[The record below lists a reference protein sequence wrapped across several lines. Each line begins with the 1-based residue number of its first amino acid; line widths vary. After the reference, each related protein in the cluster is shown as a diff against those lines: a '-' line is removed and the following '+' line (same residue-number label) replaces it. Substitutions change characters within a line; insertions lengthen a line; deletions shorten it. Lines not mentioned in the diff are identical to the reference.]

1 MKNHVTLYHANAL
14 REMGVPLNT
23 PAEHREFSRNAE
35 RKIGAVFKTTRAFGN
50 AVLPWAQKQTAQR
63 YSAVLRTRK
72 KLKHALAQAEPRNE
86 EPESVAVALLIEP
99 CRLICKQWDA
109 IFTASENGEPI
120 KITADEG
127 APWPLGPFL
136 RNPHEHPP
144 GR

>member
-1 MKNHVTLYHANAL
+1 MKSHITLFHANAL

-35 RKIGAVFKTTRAFGN
+35 RKIGAVFKRTRAFGN
-50 AVLPWAQKQTAQR
+50 AVLPWGQNQTAQR

-86 EPESVAVALLIEP
+86 NPETVAVGLLIEP
-99 CRLICKQWDA
+99 CRRICEQWDA
-109 IFTASENGEPI
+109 IFTAFENGEPI
-120 KITADEG
+120 KITAGEG
-127 APWPLGPFL
+127 APWPLGPFP
-136 RNPHEHPP
+136 RNPHEHPS